1 MNVFLKTWTDVI
13 SYHGHSYMSLT
24 HLPGEMFT
32 ALIQTQQP
40 SRRTV
45 SEILNLQYNF
55 KSLRYTETVNL
66 TLNCIFICQL
76 IAFKQHQLCLCFKQF
91 MMYKQSS
98 TYHLLLRHTHN
109 HMRCKWTQWRQ
120 IAVGSKQ
127 AGLVW
132 PADMLRAGIGGSVW
146 AEHLSP
152 LSTVRRAHTG
162 LTADLQLLERCL
174 SHPGALCMATYIFA

>member
-1 MNVFLKTWTDVI
+1 
-13 SYHGHSYMSLT
+13 MSLT
-24 HLPGEMFT
+24 HLPGKMFT
-32 ALIQTQQP
+32 ALIQTQTAHQKNCLRDPEP
-40 SRRTV
+40 SNII
-45 SEILNLQYNF
+45 SNHY
-55 KSLRYTETVNL
+55 SETVNL
-66 TLNCIFICQL
+66 TLNFIFICQL
-76 IAFKQHQLCLCFKQF
+76 IAFKQHQLCLCSKQF

-98 TYHLLLRHTHN
+98 TYHLLLRHTRTHTHN
-109 HMRCKWTQWRQ
+109 HMRCKWTEWRQ
-120 IAVGSKQ
+120 IAVGCKQ

-162 LTADLQLLERCL
+162 LTADLQLHERRL